1 MRLRNYKS
9 NVRWRR
15 VAVDTYA
22 DWESKAAAGTAWRG
36 PSRGSASLCS
46 FTRVGCNGGSHT
58 LFCTASLSG
67 GVGWGSSQCRPPSY
81 PRVSIPHIPAAFTH
95 GTNISLIYFLSF
107 SSPSPHNAWGHP
119 LLLLLGWGIVQLQ
132 GFAHLPIFLINQL
145 KR

>member
-67 GVGWGSSQCRPPSY
+67 GVGVFAVSASILPEGLYPTHPCRLHTRYKHQSYLFFVFFQSVSPQCLGSPVTSAPWLGHSTTPGVCSPS
-81 PRVSIPHIPAAFTH
+81 
-95 GTNISLIYFLSF
+95 NIS
-107 SSPSPHNAWGHP
+107 H
-119 LLLLLGWGIVQLQ
+119 
-132 GFAHLPIFLINQL
+132 
-145 KR
+145 